1 MTTALCFVAL
11 AGSGATLRWLAADGW
26 PGGHRG
32 TLAVNVVGAVALGLL
47 GGWTGPALT
56 VVGTGGL
63 GSLTTFSTFA
73 ADTTNLAD
81 GPGGVAAVRHVAGTL
96 VLGVAAAWLGLAIA
110 G

>member
-1 MTTALCFVAL
+1 MTIALCVVAL
-11 AGSGATLRWLAADGW
+11 AGSGATLRWLAADCW

-32 TLAVNVVGAVALGLL
+32 TLAVNVVGAFALGLL
-47 GGWTGPALT
+47 GGWTGHALT

-81 GPGGVAAVRHVAGTL
+81 GPGDVAAVRHMAATL

>member
-1 MTTALCFVAL
+1 MITALCFVAL
-11 AGSGATLRWLAADGW
+11 AGSGATLRWLATDGW

-32 TLAVNVVGAVALGLL
+32 TLAVNVIGAFALGLL

-56 VVGTGGL
+56 VFGTGGL

-81 GPGGVAAVRHVAGTL
+81 GPGSVTAARHVAGTM
-96 VLGVAAAWLGLAIA
+96 VLGVASAWLGLAIA

>member
-1 MTTALCFVAL
+1 MTAALCFAAL
-11 AGSGATLRWLAADGW
+11 AGLGATLRWLASDGW
-26 PGGHRG
+26 PGGDRG
-32 TLAVNVVGAVALGLL
+32 TLAVNVVGAFALGLL

-56 VVGTGGL
+56 VVGAGGL

-81 GPGGVAAVRHVAGTL
+81 GSGGVAAVRHVAVTL
-96 VLGVAAAWLGLAIA
+96 VLGVAAAWLGLSIA

>member
-1 MTTALCFVAL
+1 MTIALCFVAL

-32 TLAVNVVGAVALGLL
+32 TLAVNVVGAFALGLL

-56 VVGTGGL
+56 VVGAGGL

-81 GPGGVAAVRHVAGTL
+81 GSGGVAAVRHVAVTL
-96 VLGVAAAWLGLAIA
+96 VLGVAAAWLGLSIA

>member
-1 MTTALCFVAL
+1 MITALCFVAL
-11 AGSGATLRWLAADGW
+11 AGSGATLRWLATDGW

-32 TLAVNVVGAVALGLL
+32 TLAVNVVGAFALGLL

-56 VVGTGGL
+56 VVGAGGL

-81 GPGGVAAVRHVAGTL
+81 GSGGVAAVRHVAVTL
-96 VLGVAAAWLGLAIA
+96 VLGVAAAWLGLSIA

>member
-1 MTTALCFVAL
+1 MTALCFVAL
-11 AGSGATLRWLAADGW
+11 AGLGATLRWLASDGW

-32 TLAVNVVGAVALGLL
+32 TLAVNVVGAFALGLL

-56 VVGTGGL
+56 MVGAGGL

-81 GPGGVAAVRHVAGTL
+81 GSGGVAAVRHVAVTL
-96 VLGVAAAWLGLAIA
+96 VLGVAAAWLGLSIA

>member
-1 MTTALCFVAL
+1 MTIALCFVAL

-32 TLAVNVVGAVALGLL
+32 TLAVNVVGAFALGLL

-56 VVGTGGL
+56 MVGAGGL

-81 GPGGVAAVRHVAGTL
+81 GSGGVAAVRHVAVTL
-96 VLGVAAAWLGLAIA
+96 VLGVAAAWLGLSIA